1 MDTLQN
7 MRTFMC
13 VAQTGSFT
21 AAGQQMHLAVPTIS
35 RNIAKLEEHLK
46 TRLINRNTRQLVLTE
61 AGGRY
66 LTWCRR
72 IISTVDQAEV
82 EARGAMSLPEG
93 RLRLHAMVGV
103 GAHFVVPAIAELRK
117 LHPAIT
123 FELTLSNRFPD
134 LLGEGIDIA
143 IIASDRLPD
152 SGYISR
158 LLGKTQ
164 SILCASP
171 SYLASNGAPQAPA
184 DLIRFDCLQLSV
196 PATDALEW
204 CFFSDGQK
212 ETIQPRPA
220 FLEVDSTEAMIRAL
234 EAGMGV
240 GVLPAFAARQSLRD
254 GTLVHV
260 LPDHQLQELNL
271 YAIYAG
277 RDYIDAKI
285 KAFIRT
291 LRRLT
296 P

>member
-21 AAGQQMHLAVPTIS
+21 AAGKQMHLAVPTIS
-35 RNIAKLEEHLK
+35 RNIAKLEDHLK
-46 TRLINRNTRQLVLTE
+46 TRLINRNTRQLILTE

-123 FELTLSNRFPD
+123 FELTLSNRLPD

-158 LLGKTQ
+158 QLGKTQ

-171 SYLASNGAPQAPA
+171 SYLAANAAPQTPA

-196 PATDALEW
+196 PMTDALEW
-204 CFFSDGQK
+204 CFMSGGQT

-220 FLEVDSTEAMIRAL
+220 FLEVDSTEAMVRAL
-234 EAGMGV
+234 ESGMGV
-240 GVLPAFAARQSLRD
+240 GILPAFAARPALQE

-277 RDYIDAKI
+277 RYYLDAKI

-291 LRRLT
+291 LRRLM

>member
-21 AAGQQMHLAVPTIS
+21 AAGKQMHLAVPTIS
-35 RNIAKLEEHLK
+35 RNIAKLEEHLRA
-46 TRLINRNTRQLVLTE
+46 RLINRNTRQLALTE

-66 LTWCRR
+66 LSWCQR

-103 GAHFVVPAIAELRK
+103 GAHFVVPAIAVLRG

-123 FELTLSNRFPD
+123 FELTLSNRIPD
-134 LLGEGIDIA
+134 LLGEGIDITV
-143 IIASDRLPD
+143 IASDRLPD

-158 LLGKTQ
+158 QLGKTQ

-171 SYLASNGAPQAPA
+171 TYLTIHGAPQTPT
-184 DLIRFDCLQLSV
+184 DLIRLDCLQLSA
-196 PATDALEW
+196 PMTGALEW
-204 CFFSDGQK
+204 CFMSGSRK
-212 ETIQPRPA
+212 ETIQPCAA
-220 FLEVDSTEAMIRAL
+220 FLEVDSTEAMIKAL
-234 EAGMGV
+234 ESGMGV
-240 GVLPAFAARQSLRD
+240 GILPAFAARQSLQD

-277 RDYIDAKI
+277 RDYLDAKI

-291 LRRLT
+291 LRRLM